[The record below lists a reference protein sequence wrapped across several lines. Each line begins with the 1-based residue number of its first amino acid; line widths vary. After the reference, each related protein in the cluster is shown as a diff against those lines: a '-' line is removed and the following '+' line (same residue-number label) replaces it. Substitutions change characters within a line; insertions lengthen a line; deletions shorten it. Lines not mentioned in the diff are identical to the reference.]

1 MTRTYAREYA
11 VQIIYSLGFNG
22 FLPAEVA
29 EVLDER
35 LSEETFERLRS
46 EDELYAKRPAGEQA
60 AYIRR
65 VVLGVA
71 GHLPEID
78 AYIEKYLVDWQ
89 FGRLPRVAVAVLRV
103 CMFEV
108 LYMQDVPPKAAMN
121 EAIEIAK
128 HYEPKEDVSFINGLL
143 GSFFANES
151 IQ

>member
-1 MTRTYAREYA
+1 MIRTYAREYA
-11 VQIIYSLGFNG
+11 VQIVYSLGING
-22 FLPAEVA
+22 FTEVS
-29 EVLDER
+29 EELEER
-35 LSEETFERLRS
+35 LGADTFARLRD
-46 EDELYAKRPAGEQA
+46 EDELYAKQPNGEQS

-65 VVLGVA
+65 VVTGVA
-71 GHLPEID
+71 NHLPEID

-108 LYMQDVPPKAAMN
+108 LYMQDVPPKVAMN

-128 HYEPKEDVSFINGLL
+128 HYETKEDVSFINGLL